1 MDYYDYQSVADE
13 AGIPA
18 DKLAELVRLVHAEY
32 PHDPMMCEL
41 HILRACLAI
50 RDHRITLEEA
60 LAKPPAV
67 AV

>member
-1 MDYYDYQSVADE
+1 MDYYDYQTVADE

-18 DKLAELVRLVHAEY
+18 DKMAELVRLVQADY

-50 RDHRITLEEA
+50 RDGRITLAEA
-60 LAKPPAV
+60 LANPPTV
-67 AV
+67 AA